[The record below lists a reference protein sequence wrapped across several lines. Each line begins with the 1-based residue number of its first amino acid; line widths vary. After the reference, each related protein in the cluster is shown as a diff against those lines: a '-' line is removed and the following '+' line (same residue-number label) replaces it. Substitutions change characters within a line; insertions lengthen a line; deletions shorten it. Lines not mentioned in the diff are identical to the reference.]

1 MIQSSESKEIL
12 KSENGIVTT
21 TNGSVSTPSTN
32 LPTAESGKPSEIP
45 SEDIQRKLKD
55 TVRNKPHGTGNGAS
69 SLSVKTTPDVQ
80 DTSYRIQHTS
90 DVSSNSS
97 LTKNSNPIN
106 STKSTKVH
114 TEFENKDIK
123 HDRDSPSTTTF
134 HFASGLTLPI
144 SSSTMSNKQLIANAG
159 RTTNSGMKSNTLRPF
174 PQSAV
179 VHKGDGGDVHELLN
193 FSALRDPSHIG
204 DVTQKEDE
212 KKKKLVQE
220 KILESKKS
228 AARAMLGIQPT
239 LKGNDYRLLKHLRIQ
254 LESVSNVENCITNA
268 HEGKSVKIAFDPD
281 YLFMTHDMSIQFLKD
296 VDAVIKVELSK
307 LKDASSSPGYK
318 SRFLQDS
325 MSQQKDNST
334 QSIELI
340 PQWLQPCLKGKDSE
354 VSLLLTILGRI
365 ENAVLQAYD
374 IMNGMNPNSPL
385 LFNSGGP
392 ESQQKMLTPPTTPL
406 LKSSRISLDGSVDC
420 FHTPREFESL
430 EGNGSQKVTP
440 DGKLNSTY
448 DIPAI
453 LSKLTNERS
462 SYLRNLFK
470 SRDAMSLKQEN
481 FDTQTRISTELKIKD
496 LFLVPVSTQSFERGT
511 SNSEKYKETIGIWN
525 SIISSAAKLINTSA
539 CTDGTENL
547 EFSGDGEVFE
557 LFADDGFD
565 ANATKKKR
573 KKKKNKKKVCLKFI
587 YDIIM
592 KKVLFWSNF
601 FLFDTEEK
609 AYKS

>member
-12 KSENGIVTT
+12 KSENGIVTA
-21 TNGSVSTPSTN
+21 TNGSESTPSKI
-32 LPTAESGKPSEIP
+32 LPTTERGRPSEIP
-45 SEDIQRKLKD
+45 SEDVHRKLKD
-55 TVRNKPHGTGNGAS
+55 MVRNKPHGTGNGTS
-69 SLSVKTTPDVQ
+69 SLSVKTTPNVQ

-106 STKSTKVH
+106 FKSTKVH
-114 TEFENKDIK
+114 TEFENQDIK
-123 HDRDSPSTTTF
+123 NDKDEPLTTTF

-144 SSSTMSNKQLIANAG
+144 SSSTMSNKQMIANAG
-159 RTTNSGMKSNTLRPF
+159 RNANAGMKSNTLRPY
-174 PQSAV
+174 PQSGV
-179 VHKGDGGDVHELLN
+179 VYKGDSGDVHELLN
-193 FSALRDPSHIG
+193 FSALRDPSHN
-204 DVTQKEDE
+204 VEATQAEDA
-212 KKKKLVQE
+212 KKKKLAQE

-239 LKGNDYRLLKHLRIQ
+239 LKGNDYRILKHLRIQ
-254 LESVSNVENCITNA
+254 LESVSNIENCITNE
-268 HEGKSVKIAFDPD
+268 HEGKTVRIAFDPD
-281 YLFMTHDMSIQFLKD
+281 YLFMTHDMGIQFLKD
-296 VDAVIKVELSK
+296 VYAVIQDEISK
-307 LKDASSSPGYK
+307 LNDASSSSGYK

-325 MSQQKDNST
+325 MSQQKDTSM
-334 QSIELI
+334 QSIGLI
-340 PQWLQPCLKGKDSE
+340 PQWLQPCLKTKDSE

-385 LFNSGGP
+385 LFNSGVP

-448 DIPAI
+448 DIPAV

-470 SRDAMSLKQEN
+470 SRDAMALKPSTKEN
-481 FDTQTRISTELKIKD
+481 FDIQTRLSTELKIND
-496 LFLVPVSTQSFERGT
+496 LLLVPVGAQCFENDT
-511 SNSEKYKETIGIWN
+511 SNSEKLKEMIGIWN
-525 SIISSAAKLINTSA
+525 SIISSAAKLINYSA
-539 CTDGTENL
+539 CTDGTEYL

-565 ANATKKKR
+565 ANATKKKK
-573 KKKKNKKKVCLKFI
+573 KKKKNKKKVCLIFI
-587 YDIIM
+587 YDH
-592 KKVLFWSNF
+592 N
-601 FLFDTEEK
+601 EK
-609 AYKS
+609 SSILI